1 MSRWAVRKRPR
12 TDEWYA
18 LLDKGLNVR
27 CVQFSSWHAAMR
39 FVGKQVRTIEVTLPP
54 VMKHPSDDV
63 PGPTWHVSEGLV
75 RPWVST
81 VDQSVWHTDQRGLG
95 DQINAN
101 TAERLGLALLA
112 AAKHAKGELP

>member
-1 MSRWAVRKRPR
+1 MSRWAVRKLDRLG
-12 TDEWYA
+12 EWDAYS
-18 LLDKGLNVR
+18 DDGLRVR
-27 CVQFSSWHAAMR
+27 WVQFSTWREAMR
-39 FVGKQVRTIEVTLPP
+39 FVDKQVRTIEVTLPP

-112 AAKHAKGELP
+112 AAKHAKGELQ